1 MDRTP
6 KKPCKHCGLTTHFSY
21 ACYQNPKR
29 ALKQLKR
36 TQIKRSTKPINKV
49 GKTTKQ
55 WFVTRT
61 TWIRR
66 NPPDANGF
74 WYCYLR
80 IHPWCTPKLTID
92 KDRLGYGIGMLTL
105 DHVVARTKDHSIKF
119 KQANLKPAC
128 GYCNGLKGSKS
139 LDQVKPKP
147 AL

>member
-1 MDRTP
+1 MDRYP
-6 KKPCKHCGLTTHFSY
+6 KKPCKFCHDPVPKHFP
-21 ACYQNPKR
+21 YQCQANPKV
-29 ALKQLKR
+29 AAKFKQGMKR
-36 TQIKRSTKPINKV
+36 TPLKKV
-49 GKTTKQ
+49 GKTTQQ
-55 WFVTRT
+55 WLLTRI

-66 NPPDANGF
+66 NPPDANGY

-92 KDRLGYGIGMLTL
+92 KAKVGYGVGMLTL

-139 LDQVKPKP
+139 LDKVKPKP